1 MESATRLRQRRPVG
15 VSTSDA
21 LAVLDAAPMAGAGD
35 ELPAGLQARVVL
47 TVDELAVLLRC
58 NRKTVYAAIHR
69 GEIPGVRRLGGAI
82 RIHRD
87 TVLTW
92 LGHGQVRASR
102 SRSSR

>member
-1 MESATRLRQRRPVG
+1 MSDTLAG
-15 VSTSDA
+15 VD
-21 LAVLDAAPMAGAGD
+21 LASPAEARDT
-35 ELPAGLQARVVL
+35 LPSEPEEPVVL
-47 TVDELAVLLRC
+47 TVDELAALLRC
-58 NRKTVYAAIHR
+58 NRKTVYAAINR